1 MTPEGARP
9 LPGAM
14 PDRLPEGARPA
25 ANFDPQPLAKRL
37 LRAARAGTP
46 FPLVILDGMMPEMD
60 GFMVAEKIREH
71 AELSGATVMMLS
83 SAMPA
88 GVTARCGELGVASYL
103 MKPVS
108 QSELL
113 DAILIAFGA
122 ATDLEPAADPAS
134 IMRAA
139 SGLRILLAEDNLVNR
154 AVAAGILKKRGH
166 SLVYAGTGREAV
178 EAFSDGSFDLILM
191 DVQMPEMDGFEATRR
206 IRELEEATGG
216 HTKIVAMT
224 AHAMTGDRERC
235 LAAGMDDY
243 VSKPLRKEDLLRA
256 LGGAG
261 VEIDVD
267 KAEAET
273 ALLYR
278 RDELL
283 SQCDG
288 DEELM
293 SELVSIFHVSTPQ
306 IVQAIGEA
314 VEKRDALALGAHA
327 HKLLSSLG
335 TFGARRARTLAL
347 RLEKHGQESN
357 FDGAKERFTEL
368 ERETNKIYA
377 ALADFV
383 SVLA

>member
-1 MTPEGARP
+1 
-9 LPGAM
+9 
-14 PDRLPEGARPA
+14 
-25 ANFDPQPLAKRL
+25 
-37 LRAARAGTP
+37 
-46 FPLVILDGMMPEMD
+46 
-60 GFMVAEKIREH
+60 
-71 AELSGATVMMLS
+71 
-83 SAMPA
+83 
-88 GVTARCGELGVASYL
+88 
-103 MKPVS
+103 
-108 QSELL
+108 
-113 DAILIAFGA
+113 
-122 ATDLEPAADPAS
+122 
-134 IMRAA
+134 
-139 SGLRILLAEDNLVNR
+139 
-154 AVAAGILKKRGH
+154 
-166 SLVYAGTGREAV
+166 
-178 EAFSDGSFDLILM
+178 
-191 DVQMPEMDGFEATRR
+191 
-206 IRELEEATGG
+206 
-216 HTKIVAMT
+216 MT
-224 AHAMTGDRERC
+224 AHAMAGDRERC

-243 VSKPLRKEDLLRA
+243 VSKPLRKEDLFQA

-261 VEIDVD
+261 VEVNVNE
-267 KAEAET
+267 AEAET

-357 FDGAKERFTEL
+357 FDGARERFTEL
-368 ERETNKIYA
+368 ERETNKIYT